1 MFMDDIKKEM
11 KWIIFVIAYMILTAI
26 SGTLL
31 NDGLVMFLTINM
43 FLAGV
48 AYILTYVVIYVKEKY
63 KKKWLLVL
71 ATGLWIIFYPNMI
84 YITSDLIHLQNY
96 SFFEIY
102 GQSYAYQIS
111 NWYILFIIL
120 LGTVLSASL
129 GMRSIDKMLN
139 VWKIEKYQFYFISI
153 LFILSSIGI
162 YIGRFIRLNSWQIY
176 RLDIIFREIVFQFP
190 FFIGFI
196 TIFTSIHFI
205 YYFISHKKHV

>member
-1 MFMDDIKKEM
+1 MFIDDIKKEM

-48 AYILTYVVIYVKEKY
+48 AYTLTYVVKYINENY

-71 ATGLWIIFYPNMI
+71 ATCLWVIFYPNMI
-84 YITSDLIHLQNY
+84 YITSDFIHLQNY

-102 GQSYAYQIS
+102 GQTYVYQIS
-111 NWYILFIIL
+111 NWYVLFIIL

-129 GMRSIDKMLN
+129 GMRSIDKIFN
-139 VWKIEKYQFYFISI
+139 VWQIKKYKYYYLAA

-162 YIGRFIRLNSWQIY
+162 YIGRFIRLNSWQVY
-176 RLDIIFREIVFQFP
+176 RVDIIFNEILSQFG
-190 FFIGFI
+190 FFIGFV
-196 TIFTSIHFI
+196 TIFVMIHYI
-205 YYFISHKKHV
+205 YYFIHNKKHV